1 MLGLIENFLSD
12 FIKEGALEFA
22 FANGKVVRFGDRG
35 VADPPRVA
43 LRDRKAEWELLRR
56 PELAF
61 GELYMNGRADVV
73 HGTLDEVLGTV
84 SRNAMRNDAPA
95 WLRLLFKTRIAL
107 RALHQRNDP
116 NRARRNVAHHYDIG
130 NDLYSLFLDEDQQY
144 SCAYFENDAQTLE
157 EAQLAKRRHIA
168 AKLFVEPGQSVL
180 DIGCGWG
187 GLGLYLAR
195 TAGANVTGVTFSQ
208 EQLAVANQR
217 AAEAGLSNHARFEL
231 QDYRHVRGKFDRIV
245 SVGMFEHVGVNYFK
259 QFFEKIAASLERRWH
274 RAPAYDRAHR
284 RPRGDQPL
292 GRQIHFSRWL
302 HTGPFR
308 NRPPYRAGRPHDSRY
323 RSAAPAL
330 CQNFAG
336 LGGSVSARTARKPR
350 RCTTSGSAGC
360 GNSISPA
367 LDSPSSTSIMSS
379 GRYSSP
385 KISMRLPTYH
395 ARLYRRARKR
405 AARTRK
411 SGGRPAAGRAM
422 SSLADVNFQD
432 ERDRCSK
439 TPISTSRRLSPMSI
453 SWRLTRH
460 SWTREEVR
468 S

>member
-195 TAGANVTGVTFSQ
+195 TAGANVTGVTLSQ

-217 AAEAGLSNHARFEL
+217 AAEAGLSNHARLEL
-231 QDYRHVRGKFDRIV
+231 QDYRRVRGKFDRIV

-259 QFFEKIAASLERRWH
+259 RFFEKIAASLNDDGI
-274 RAPAYDRAHR
+274 A
-284 RPRGDQPL
+284 L
-292 GRQIHFSRWL
+292 L
-302 HTGPFR
+302 HTIGRTDGPGATSPWVVKYIF
-308 NRPPYRAGRPHDSRY
+308 PGGYIPGLSEIVPHIERAGLIILDIEVLRLHYAKTLQVWADRFQANRKKAKTMYDERFCRMWEFYLTGARFAFLYEHHVVWQIQLAKDIYALPHITRDY
-323 RSAAPAL
+323 IAARENEL
-330 CQNFAG
+330 R
-336 LGGSVSARTARKPR
+336 ARE
-350 RCTTSGSAGC
+350 
-360 GNSISPA
+360 SPA
-367 LDSPSSTSIMSS
+367 ADL
-379 GRYSSP
+379 
-385 KISMRLPTYH
+385 RL
-395 ARLYRRARKR
+395 
-405 AARTRK
+405 
-411 SGGRPAAGRAM
+411 AG
-422 SSLADVNFQD
+422 Q
-432 ERDRCSK
+432 
-439 TPISTSRRLSPMSI
+439 
-453 SWRLTRH
+453 
-460 SWTREEVR
+460 
-468 S
+468 

>member
-116 NRARRNVAHHYDIG
+116 NRARHNIAHHYDIG

-195 TAGANVTGVTFSQ
+195 TAGANVTGVTLSQ

-259 QFFEKIAASLERRWH
+259 QFFEKIAASLNDDGI
-274 RAPAYDRAHR
+274 A
-284 RPRGDQPL
+284 L
-292 GRQIHFSRWL
+292 L
-302 HTGPFR
+302 HTIGRTDGPGATSPWVDKYIF
-308 NRPPYRAGRPHDSRY
+308 PGGYIPGLSEIVPHIERAGLIILDIEVLRLHYAKTLQDWADRFQANREKAKTMYDERFCRMWEFYLTGARFAFLYEHHVVWQIQLAKDIYALPHITRDY
-323 RSAAPAL
+323 IAARENEL
-330 CQNFAG
+330 R
-336 LGGSVSARTARKPR
+336 ARE
-350 RCTTSGSAGC
+350 
-360 GNSISPA
+360 SPA
-367 LDSPSSTSIMSS
+367 ADL
-379 GRYSSP
+379 
-385 KISMRLPTYH
+385 RL
-395 ARLYRRARKR
+395 
-405 AARTRK
+405 
-411 SGGRPAAGRAM
+411 AG
-422 SSLADVNFQD
+422 Q
-432 ERDRCSK
+432 
-439 TPISTSRRLSPMSI
+439 
-453 SWRLTRH
+453 
-460 SWTREEVR
+460 
-468 S
+468 

>member
-187 GLGLYLAR
+187 GLGLYLER
-195 TAGANVTGVTFSQ
+195 TAGANVTGVTLSQ

-231 QDYRHVRGKFDRIV
+231 QDYRRVRGKFDRIV

-259 QFFEKIAASLERRWH
+259 QFFEKIAASLNDDGI
-274 RAPAYDRAHR
+274 A
-284 RPRGDQPL
+284 L
-292 GRQIHFSRWL
+292 L
-302 HTGPFR
+302 HTIGRTDGPGATSPWVVKYIF
-308 NRPPYRAGRPHDSRY
+308 PGGYIPGLSEIVPHIERAGLIILDIEVLRLHYAKTLQVWADRFQANRKKAKTMYDERFCRMWEFYLTGARFAFLYEHHVVWQIQLAKDIYALPHITRDY
-323 RSAAPAL
+323 IAARENEL
-330 CQNFAG
+330 
-336 LGGSVSARTARKPR
+336 
-350 RCTTSGSAGC
+350 
-360 GNSISPA
+360 
-367 LDSPSSTSIMSS
+367 
-379 GRYSSP
+379 
-385 KISMRLPTYH
+385 
-395 ARLYRRARKR
+395 RARESPTADLR
-405 AARTRK
+405 L
-411 SGGRPAAGRAM
+411 AG
-422 SSLADVNFQD
+422 Q
-432 ERDRCSK
+432 
-439 TPISTSRRLSPMSI
+439 
-453 SWRLTRH
+453 
-460 SWTREEVR
+460 
-468 S
+468 

>member
-157 EAQLAKRRHIA
+157 EAQLAKRRHLA

-195 TAGANVTGVTFSQ
+195 TAGANVTGVTLSQ

-245 SVGMFEHVGVNYFK
+245 SVGMFEHVGVNYYK
-259 QFFEKIAASLERRWH
+259 PFFEKTASCLNDDGIALLHTIGRTDGPGATSPWVDKYIFPGGYIPGLSEIIPHIERAGLIILDIEVLRLHYAKTLQVWADRFQANREKAKAMYDERFCRMWEFYLTGARFAFLYEHHVVWQIQLAKDIYALPHITRDYIAARENEL
-274 RAPAYDRAHR
+274 RARE
-284 RPRGDQPL
+284 
-292 GRQIHFSRWL
+292 
-302 HTGPFR
+302 
-308 NRPPYRAGRPHDSRY
+308 
-323 RSAAPAL
+323 
-330 CQNFAG
+330 
-336 LGGSVSARTARKPR
+336 
-350 RCTTSGSAGC
+350 
-360 GNSISPA
+360 SPA
-367 LDSPSSTSIMSS
+367 PDLQ
-379 GRYSSP
+379 
-385 KISMRLPTYH
+385 L
-395 ARLYRRARKR
+395 
-405 AARTRK
+405 
-411 SGGRPAAGRAM
+411 AG
-422 SSLADVNFQD
+422 Q
-432 ERDRCSK
+432 
-439 TPISTSRRLSPMSI
+439 
-453 SWRLTRH
+453 
-460 SWTREEVR
+460 
-468 S
+468 

>member
-116 NRARRNVAHHYDIG
+116 NRARRNIAHHYDIG

-195 TAGANVTGVTFSQ
+195 TAGANVTGVTLSQ

-231 QDYRHVRGKFDRIV
+231 QDYRRVRGKFDRIV

-259 QFFEKIAASLERRWH
+259 QFFEKIAASLNDDGI
-274 RAPAYDRAHR
+274 A
-284 RPRGDQPL
+284 L
-292 GRQIHFSRWL
+292 L
-302 HTGPFR
+302 HTIGRTDGPGATSPWVVKYIF
-308 NRPPYRAGRPHDSRY
+308 PGGYIPGLSEIVPHIERAGLIILDIEVLRLHYAKTLQVWADRFQANRKKAKTMYDERFCRMWEFYLTGARFAFLYEHHVVWQIQLAKDIYALPHITRDY
-323 RSAAPAL
+323 IAARENEL
-330 CQNFAG
+330 R
-336 LGGSVSARTARKPR
+336 ARE
-350 RCTTSGSAGC
+350 
-360 GNSISPA
+360 SPA
-367 LDSPSSTSIMSS
+367 ADL
-379 GRYSSP
+379 
-385 KISMRLPTYH
+385 RL
-395 ARLYRRARKR
+395 
-405 AARTRK
+405 
-411 SGGRPAAGRAM
+411 AG
-422 SSLADVNFQD
+422 Q
-432 ERDRCSK
+432 
-439 TPISTSRRLSPMSI
+439 
-453 SWRLTRH
+453 
-460 SWTREEVR
+460 
-468 S
+468 

>member
-195 TAGANVTGVTFSQ
+195 TAGANVTGVTLSQ

-259 QFFEKIAASLERRWH
+259 QFFEKIAASLNDDGI
-274 RAPAYDRAHR
+274 A
-284 RPRGDQPL
+284 L
-292 GRQIHFSRWL
+292 L
-302 HTGPFR
+302 HTIGRTDGPGATSPWVVKYIF
-308 NRPPYRAGRPHDSRY
+308 PGGYIPGLSEIVPHIERAGLIILDIEVLRLHYAKTLQDWADRFQANREKAKTMYDERFCRMWEFYLTGARFAFLYEHHVVWQIQLAKDIYALPHITRDY
-323 RSAAPAL
+323 IAARENEL
-330 CQNFAG
+330 R
-336 LGGSVSARTARKPR
+336 ARE
-350 RCTTSGSAGC
+350 
-360 GNSISPA
+360 SPA
-367 LDSPSSTSIMSS
+367 ADL
-379 GRYSSP
+379 
-385 KISMRLPTYH
+385 RL
-395 ARLYRRARKR
+395 
-405 AARTRK
+405 
-411 SGGRPAAGRAM
+411 AG
-422 SSLADVNFQD
+422 Q
-432 ERDRCSK
+432 
-439 TPISTSRRLSPMSI
+439 
-453 SWRLTRH
+453 
-460 SWTREEVR
+460 
-468 S
+468 